1 MAELFPIAEYWWL
14 YTSFTGF
21 VLILLG
27 LDLGV
32 FHREAREVR
41 VREAVAWCAV
51 WVALA
56 LAFNAALYGYARW
69 KFPQDARLMAA
80 GDFDPEAAAW
90 RVALEFFTGYVVE
103 YSLSVDNI
111 FVFLL
116 VLGYFKV
123 PRIHQHRVL
132 FYGILGALV
141 FRGIFITLG
150 SLLMQLHWVVW
161 LFGAF
166 LIFTG
171 VRMAFST
178 EDSVEPERNVLVRIV
193 RRILPVTAG
202 FRGQRFF
209 VRQDGRLWATP
220 LLIALLCLEASDVV
234 FAVDS
239 VPAIFALTRE
249 PFIVFTS
256 NVFAILG
263 LRSMF
268 FMLGGAVERFHL
280 LRYGLALVLVFV
292 GLKMV
297 WLDAW
302 YGGKFPIGPSLVIIG
317 SALAAAIL
325 LSLVIPARRGDAH
338 AEARRAPGA
347 IIRRGG
353 HDDTN
358 TSGVDRGRG
367 GARVGR
373 RRRGQWAADGEA

>member
-1 MAELFPIAEYWWL
+1 MPALFPIGEYWWL

-32 FHREAREVR
+32 FHRHAREVR
-41 VREAVAWCAV
+41 VREAVAWC
-51 WVALA
+51 VAWIGLA
-56 LAFNAALYGYARW
+56 LAFNVALYGYASW
-69 KFPQDARLMAA
+69 KFPRDPRLAA
-80 GDFDPEAAAW
+80 VAGFDPAAAAW
-90 RVALEFFTGYVVE
+90 QVALEFLTGYVVE

-123 PRIHQHRVL
+123 PRAYQHRVL

-141 FRGIFITLG
+141 FRGIFIALG
-150 SLLMQLHWVVW
+150 SVLMQFHWVVW
-161 LFGAF
+161 LFGLL

-171 VRMAFST
+171 VRMAVST
-178 EDSVEPERNVLVRIV
+178 EEAVEPERNVLIRLV
-193 RRILPVTAG
+193 RRFVPVTPG
-202 FRGQRFF
+202 YRGQRFF
-209 VRQDGRLWATP
+209 ARQEGRLWATP
-220 LLIALLCLEASDVV
+220 LLIALVCLEASDIV

-249 PFIVFTS
+249 PFIVFSS

-302 YGGKFPIGPSLVIIG
+302 FGGKFPIGPSLAFIG
-317 SALAAAIL
+317 STLLLTAL
-325 LSLVIPARRGDAH
+325 LSLALPRR
-338 AEARRAPGA
+338 ERAPRPA
-347 IIRRGG
+347 
-353 HDDTN
+353 
-358 TSGVDRGRG
+358 DR
-367 GARVGR
+367 
-373 RRRGQWAADGEA
+373 AATRSSSRAS

>member
-1 MAELFPIAEYWWL
+1 VTPALFPIVEYWWL
-14 YTSFTGF
+14 YTTFTGF
-21 VLILLG
+21 VLIMLA

-41 VREAVAWCAV
+41 FREAVTWCVV
-51 WVALA
+51 WVSLA
-56 LAFNAALYGYARW
+56 LMFNAALYGYALW
-69 KFPQDARLMAA
+69 KFPRDPRLAA
-80 GDFDPEAAAW
+80 FAGFDPEAAAW
-90 RVALEFFTGYVVE
+90 QVALEFLTGYVVE

-116 VLGYFKV
+116 VLGYFGV
-123 PRIHQHRVL
+123 PRAYQHRVL

-141 FRGIFITLG
+141 FRAIFITLG
-150 SLLMQLHWVVW
+150 SVLMQFHWVVW

-171 VRMAFST
+171 VKMAFSSD
-178 EDSVEPERNVLVRIV
+178 ESVEPERNLLIRLVR
-193 RRILPVTAG
+193 RLMPVTSG
-202 FRGQRFF
+202 YRGQRFF

-220 LLIALLCLEASDVV
+220 LFIALLCLEASDIV

-249 PFIVFTS
+249 PFIVFSS

-280 LRYGLALVLVFV
+280 LRYGLAVVLVFV

-297 WLDAW
+297 WLDTW
-302 YGGKFPIGPSLVIIG
+302 YGGKFPIGMSLGIIG
-317 SALAAAIL
+317 AALAASII
-325 LSLVIPARRGDAH
+325 LSLVISPRHVPEPEPEPEPRPRTSPRRSSS
-338 AEARRAPGA
+338 RA
-347 IIRRGG
+347 
-353 HDDTN
+353 
-358 TSGVDRGRG
+358 S
-367 GARVGR
+367 
-373 RRRGQWAADGEA
+373 

>member
-1 MAELFPIAEYWWL
+1 MTAMATLFPVTEYWWL
-14 YTSFTGF
+14 YLCFTGF
-21 VLILLG
+21 VLVLLA

-41 VREAVAWCAV
+41 FREALAWCGV
-51 WVALA
+51 WVSLA
-56 LAFNAALYGYARW
+56 LAFNAALYGYALW
-69 KFPQDARLMAA
+69 KFPRDARLTAIA
-80 GDFDPEAAAW
+80 GFDPAAAAW
-90 RVALEFFTGYVVE
+90 QVALEFLAGYLVE

-116 VLGYFKV
+116 VLGYFGV
-123 PRIHQHRVL
+123 PRLYQHRVL

-141 FRGIFITLG
+141 FRAIFITLG
-150 SLLMQLHWVVW
+150 SVLMQFHWVVW

-171 VRMAFST
+171 FKMAVGSAET
-178 EDSVEPERNVLVRIV
+178 VHPERNLLIRVV
-193 RRILPVTAG
+193 RRFLPVTSD
-202 FRGQRFF
+202 FRGQAFF
-209 VRQDGRLWATP
+209 VKQEGRVWATP
-220 LLIALLCLEASDVV
+220 LLIALLCLEASDIV

-280 LRYGLALVLVFV
+280 LRYGLALVLIFV

-297 WLDAW
+297 WLDGW
-302 YGGKFPIGPSLVIIG
+302 YGGKFPITPSLAII
-317 SALAAAIL
+317 AAVLTGAIL
-325 LSLVIPARRGDAH
+325 LSLLFPKRAEDAPPPQEGT
-338 AEARRAPGA
+338 ATRSSPL
-347 IIRRGG
+347 
-353 HDDTN
+353 
-358 TSGVDRGRG
+358 S
-367 GARVGR
+367 
-373 RRRGQWAADGEA
+373 